1 MCGTEFVLPLTY
13 ITIGTPAHCPF
24 FASGHGFNNRTL
36 VVQAYLVQGL
46 VLTKKRDSCRSST
59 ALKPKCVF
67 LFASAHVYI
76 YTYIYAGIDR

>member
-24 FASGHGFNNRTL
+24 LASGHGFNNRTL

-46 VLTKKRDSCRSST
+46 VLTKKRI
-59 ALKPKCVF
+59 AVGLQP
-67 LFASAHVYI
+67 H
-76 YTYIYAGIDR
+76 